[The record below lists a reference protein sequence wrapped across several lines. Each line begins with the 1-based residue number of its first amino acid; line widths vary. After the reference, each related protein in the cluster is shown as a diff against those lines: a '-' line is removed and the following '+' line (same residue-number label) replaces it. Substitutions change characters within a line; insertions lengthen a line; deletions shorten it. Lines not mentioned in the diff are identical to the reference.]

1 MRKATALAGIATLGI
16 SGLLSVPS
24 ASAAPPSAA
33 SPSAQH
39 CVGSRSTGA
48 QQCYATFTEAISTA
62 THGAV
67 TSAPAQVPD
76 AAGKAALDRQI
87 QQAQTRALGNKA
99 GRDAAAGEVIQG
111 TFFDN
116 RDFGGASF
124 TVTGAGLCD
133 GSDGVINY
141 EFTFPGDWFNRISS
155 VQPWASCKI
164 WLYPDAN
171 LTGDRDGPFTA
182 NTGWI
187 GEFMDDRTDSVG
199 FS

>member
-1 MRKATALAGIATLGI
+1 MSSLE
-16 SGLLSVPS
+16 P
-24 ASAAPPSAA
+24 
-33 SPSAQH
+33 
-39 CVGSRSTGA
+39 
-48 QQCYATFTEAISTA
+48 
-62 THGAV
+62 
-67 TSAPAQVPD
+67 
-76 AAGKAALDRQI
+76 
-87 QQAQTRALGNKA
+87 
-99 GRDAAAGEVIQG
+99 
-111 TFFDN
+111 
-116 RDFGGASF
+116 F

-171 LTGDRDGPFTA
+171 LTGDRDGPFTS

-187 GEFMDDRTDSVG
+187 GSFMDDRTDSVG

>member
-1 MRKATALAGIATLGI
+1 MRKATALAGVATLGI
-16 SGLLSVPS
+16 AGLLSAP
-24 ASAAPPSAA
+24 AAESAAPPSE
-33 SPSAQH
+33 H

-48 QQCYATFTEAISTA
+48 QQCFATFTEAISTA

-76 AAGKAALDRQI
+76 AAGKAALDRTI
-87 QQAQTRALGNKA
+87 KQATAAGAKAA
-99 GRDAAAGEVIQG
+99 GRVAAAGEVIQG

>member
-1 MRKATALAGIATLGI
+1 MRKATALAGVATLGI
-16 SGLLSVPS
+16 TGLLSVPS
-24 ASAAPPSAA
+24 AESAAPPSG
-33 SPSAQH
+33 QH
-39 CVGSRSTGA
+39 CVGSRTTGA
-48 QQCYATFTEAISTA
+48 QQCFGTFTEAISKA
-62 THGAV
+62 THRAV
-67 TSAPAQVPD
+67 TTAPAGVPN
-76 AAGKAALDRQI
+76 AAEKAALNSRI
-87 QQAQTRALGNKA
+87 SAS
-99 GRDAAAGEVIQG
+99 RDAAGEVIQG